1 MCTLISRWSVCPM
14 VFGEERGVARGATAG
29 AWGRLG
35 VSPRG

>member
-1 MCTLISRWSVCPM
+1 M